1 MAEVYEVIV
10 KDPSTGKLWEL
21 LPKSYNFIEKLNAE
35 PQATFNLSFDEVKK
49 MAERNDTTVINIFTA
64 ALREIWISRNG
75 IKIFYGVVSDFDV
88 TPGGIGERNLV
99 VKAMG
104 FFGLF
109 KKRLVGKGTT
119 TVYTATDAGDIA
131 WDLIDDSQLSDSP
144 YSTYGITQGATPA
157 TINRD
162 RQYLFDNIYDSI
174 IKLSNENLENGFDF
188 DIDTTKAFNVYYPTK
203 GANKLTVVFDER
215 TMNSWKYRKSL
226 FTEMVNSVFVIGE
239 GFNEAIN
246 YQNRV
251 AGIGYRTP
259 FGTLEEK
266 LDARNTTENATLQD
280 KGDRRLLDAR
290 DPVITLDQVTHF
302 DNEILWSDYNLGDTI
317 IVNMPDLSL
326 NNVQRRV
333 VEKTFTMETPQSIA
347 KISVKLKT
355 I

>member
-1 MAEVYEVIV
+1 MAAVFEVIV
-10 KDPSTGKLWEL
+10 KDPSSGKFWEL
-21 LPKSYNFIEKLNAE
+21 LPKSYNFTEKLNAE
-35 PQATFNLSFDEVKK
+35 PIATFNLSFDEVKK
-49 MAERNDTTVINIFTA
+49 MAERNNTTVLNIFTS

-75 IKIFYGVVSDFDV
+75 TKIFYGVISDFDV

-131 WDLIDDSQLSDSP
+131 WDLIDDSQLSDTT
-144 YSTYGITQGATPA
+144 YSAYGITQGATPP
-157 TINRD
+157 TFNRD
-162 RQYLFDNIYDSI
+162 RQYLFDSVYDSI
-174 IKLSNENLENGFDF
+174 IRLSNENLENGFDF

-239 GFNEAIN
+239 GFNEEIN

-251 AGIGYRTP
+251 AGTGYRTP

-290 DPVITLDQVTHF
+290 DPVTTLDQVTHF

-317 IVNMPDLSL
+317 VVNMPDLNL
-326 NNVQRRV
+326 NNAQRRV
-333 VEKTFTMETPQSIA
+333 VEKSFSMETPQSIA

-355 I
+355 T